1 MFKKDSAG
9 SAARISTQS
18 PFTNQLGMDHASVTK
33 KMCFFFKI
41 KDMKNFVHT
50 CELK

>member
-1 MFKKDSAG
+1 MFKRDSAG

-18 PFTNQLGMDHASVTK
+18 PSTNQLGMDHASVTK
-33 KMCFFFKI
+33 KMCFSFKI